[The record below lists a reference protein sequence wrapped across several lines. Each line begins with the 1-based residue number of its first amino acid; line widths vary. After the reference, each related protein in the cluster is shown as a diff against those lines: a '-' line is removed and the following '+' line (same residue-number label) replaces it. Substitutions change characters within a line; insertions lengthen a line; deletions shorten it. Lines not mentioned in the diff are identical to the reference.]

1 MLCRRFVQICVL
13 LSPELRFVISLI
25 LIKLVLAIIFGSYFG
40 RFCTPFT
47 IAPYLI
53 WLLQIWNGVI
63 IARML
68 MCISVMEYVVVDV
81 KYLDLI
87 VI

>member
-1 MLCRRFVQICVL
+1 MLCRKFVQICVL

-25 LIKLVLAIIFGSYFG
+25 FIKLVLAIIFGSYFG
-40 RFCTPFT
+40 RFCTLFT

-53 WLLQIWNGVI
+53 WILQIGNGVI
-63 IARML
+63 IVPRL
-68 MCISVMEYVVVDV
+68 MCISVMEYVVIDV
-81 KYLDLI
+81 KYLELI

>member
-1 MLCRRFVQICVL
+1 VQICVL
-13 LSPELRFVISLI
+13 LSPELQFVISLI
-25 LIKLVLAIIFGSYFG
+25 FIQLVLAIIFGSYFG

-53 WLLQIWNGVI
+53 WILQIGNGVI
-63 IARML
+63 IVPML
-68 MCISVMEYVVVDV
+68 MCISVMEYVVIDV

>member
-25 LIKLVLAIIFGSYFG
+25 FIKLVLAIIFGSYFG

-53 WLLQIWNGVI
+53 WILQIGNGVI
-63 IARML
+63 KVRML
-68 MCISVMEYVVVDV
+68 MCISVMEYVVTDV
-81 KYLDLI
+81 KYFDLI
-87 VI
+87 AI